1 MNRIFCSTASGLA
14 IAFIGSQ
21 SAAWAHA
28 AIDETHTPTK
38 ICRIGPQTMDTGF
51 TVPKWF
57 TAQNCF
63 DYIKKITNGT
73 SGGQVGCIDR
83 DASIWLDGDQKGR
96 DECHW
101 Q

>member
-1 MNRIFCSTASGLA
+1 MHRICCSAALGLA
-14 IAFIGSQ
+14 IAIAAAQANAGSLPT
-21 SAAWAHA
+21 
-28 AIDETHTPTK
+28 DGTHTPTK
-38 ICRIGPQTMDTGF
+38 LCRIGPQTMDTGF

-83 DASIWLDGDQKGR
+83 DGSIWLDGDRKGR